1 VAVTGAAPVLHVDR
15 LYRFFRAGDE
25 EVLAL
30 QGVSFDL
37 YAGETVAVVGPSGSG
52 KSTLLAC
59 ATGLDEPSGGS
70 VWLDD
75 VRLSHRSEAIRARMR
90 GAAMGLLAQQ
100 RNLVPHLTVLGNV
113 VLAQRLTA
121 RQRGQSAPAA
131 REVLDQVG
139 IGDRWHAYPDQLS
152 GGEAAR
158 AGLAVALANGPRL
171 IVADEP
177 TGELDEA
184 TEGLVLGLIRRSAE
198 TGSAVLVASHS
209 RAVRR
214 SADRELVLENG
225 ALTA

>member
-1 VAVTGAAPVLHVDR
+1 MTGTTPVLHVDR

-37 YAGETVAVVGPSGSG
+37 HAGETVAVVGPSGSG
-52 KSTLLAC
+52 KSTLLSC
-59 ATGLDEPSGGS
+59 VTGLDEPSGGS
-70 VWLDD
+70 VWLDG
-75 VRLSHRSEAIRARMR
+75 VRLSHRGEAVRARMR
-90 GAAMGLLAQQ
+90 GASMGLLAQQ
-100 RNLVPHLTVLGNV
+100 RNLVPHLTVLANV
-113 VLAQRLTA
+113 ELAQSLGA
-121 RQRGQSAPAA
+121 AHRGTPPPPA

-152 GGEAAR
+152 GGESAR

-177 TGELDEA
+177 TGELDET
-184 TEGLVLGLIRRSAE
+184 TEQVVLDLLHRSAAA
-198 TGSAVLVASHS
+198 GSAVLVASHS
-209 RAVRR
+209 VAVRR
-214 SADRELVLENG
+214 RADRELILENG

>member
-1 VAVTGAAPVLHVDR
+1 VAVTGVDPVLHVDR

-37 YAGETVAVVGPSGSG
+37 HEGETVAVVGPSGSG

-59 ATGLDEPSGGS
+59 VTGLDEPSGGS
-70 VWLDD
+70 VWLDG
-75 VRLSHRSEAIRARMR
+75 VRLSHRSEAARARMR
-90 GAAMGLLAQQ
+90 GAAMGLVAQQ

-113 VLAQRLTA
+113 TLAQRLAA
-121 RQRGQSAPAA
+121 RRRGHPAPAA
-131 REVLDQVG
+131 REVLDRVG

-152 GGEAAR
+152 GGEASR
-158 AGLAVALANGPRL
+158 AGMAVALANGPRI

-184 TEGLVLGLIRRSAE
+184 SESVVLDLLRRCAAA
-198 TGSAVLVASHS
+198 GSAVLVASHS
-209 RAVRR
+209 SAVRR
-214 SADRELVLENG
+214 SADRELVLRDG
-225 ALTA
+225 ALTG